1 MEHRRRPRARPSS
14 LAALAVALLA
24 VALAVAPRLPVAAAG
39 TLPYAA
45 LGDSYSAGIGAGA
58 EDGTQCRRSASAYP
72 PVLSAAS
79 RRYVLTD
86 FAACSGA
93 MIADVSSVQLAGIA
107 AARLVTITIGGNDA
121 GFGPIIIDC
130 LRPGSGCRRDFPDE
144 DRRIDALAGPLH
156 DLYQRIVAA
165 APGADLDVLTYP
177 QIFRAQQATC
187 PSTLDFTPDDVA
199 WFRSEYTHMNA
210 VVRRAAAGVP
220 RTRVVDVETAFA
232 GHEVCTPQPWAYGG
246 RFSDPYSSF
255 HPNAPG
261 HAALAAVLREV
272 TG

>member
-1 MEHRRRPRARPSS
+1 MRHRRPRRRLSTI
-14 LAALAVALLA
+14 AALVFAVLA
-24 VALAVAPRLPVAAAG
+24 VGLAPRVPVAAAG

-58 EDGTQCRRSASAYP
+58 EDGSQCRRSANAYP
-72 PVLSAAS
+72 RVLSATS

-107 AARLVTITIGGNDA
+107 PARLVTITVGGNDA
-121 GFGPIIIDC
+121 GFSTVIIDC
-130 LRPGSGCRRDFPDE
+130 LRPGSGCRRDFPNE
-144 DRRIDALAGPLH
+144 DQRIDALAGPLH
-156 DLYQRIVAA
+156 DLYLRIVAA

-177 QIFRAQQATC
+177 QIFRAQQSTC

-199 WFRSEYTHMNA
+199 WFRSEYAHMDA

-232 GHEVCTPQPWAYGG
+232 GHEVCSAQPWAYGG

-255 HPNAPG
+255 HPNALG
-261 HAALAAVLREV
+261 HAALAALLREV